1 MAQDWGSIDEP
12 REGDARRGLRN
23 EENRPQHIVLH
34 SVRIM
39 RIQVQ
44 WESRRVVVFLGLLAV
59 LSEGLLGAN
68 SSYVSPIFLPHPMTM
83 LLRSQAVHRELGL
96 NAGQQAA
103 IVEAVEEVELPL
115 WRLRD
120 LPSEERA
127 AAAGPLLQSLRAELA
142 RILTVRQL
150 ERLDQL
156 IRQAH
161 GIRAVFEPP
170 VAAALNLSDGQRNR
184 LRTLLN
190 TSIRPSD
197 RVRAER
203 SALAVLSDPQKR
215 ALAVLMGAPF
225 DLSRVQ
231 RIACRAPELE
241 RVTTWINSPA
251 LTLNELGGKVVVVH
265 FYTFGCI
272 NCIRNLPHY
281 NDWHERFAGNDL
293 VVVGIHRPETKG
305 EHDLTRVREKAME
318 AGIAYPAAVDNESR
332 NWDAWANRIW
342 PSVYL
347 IDRNGFVRYWWYGE
361 LNWQGT
367 QGEKWMRDRI
377 VELLA
382 EPYTASG
389 GSQADS

>member
-1 MAQDWGSIDEP
+1 MLQGI
-12 REGDARRGLRN
+12 
-23 EENRPQHIVLH
+23 
-34 SVRIM
+34 RIM

-44 WESRRVVVFLGLLAV
+44 CESQRAAVFLGLLAI
-59 LSEGLLGAN
+59 LSKGLLGASF
-68 SSYVSPIFLPHPMTM
+68 SSASPIFIPHPMTM

-96 NAGQQAA
+96 NAGQEGA
-103 IVEAVEEVELPL
+103 IVEAVEEAELPL

-120 LPSEERA
+120 LPPEERA
-127 AAAGPLLQSLRAELA
+127 VAGGPLLQSLRTRLG
-142 RILTVRQL
+142 RVLTVRQL

-156 IRQAH
+156 VRQAH

-170 VAAALNLSDGQRNR
+170 VATALNLSDGQRNR

-190 TSIRPSD
+190 ASIRPSD

-203 SALAVLSDPQKR
+203 SAMALLTGPQKH
-215 ALAVLMGAPF
+215 ALAALMGRPF
-225 DLSRVQ
+225 NFSHVR

-241 RVTTWINSPA
+241 GVTTWINSPS
-251 LTLNELGGKVVVVH
+251 LTLSELRGKVVVVH

-272 NCIRNLPHY
+272 NCVRNLPHY
-281 NDWHERFAGNDL
+281 NDWYERFAGDDL
-293 VVVGIHRPETKG
+293 VIVGIHRPETEG
-305 EHDLTRVREKAME
+305 EYDLARVREKAAE
-318 AGIAYPAAVDNESR
+318 AGIVYPVAVDNESR

-347 IDRNGFVRYWWYGE
+347 IDKNGFVRYWWYGE

-377 VELLA
+377 AELLA
-382 EPYTASG
+382 EPYVASG